1 MAASPVGFLI
11 ILLLLSPVK
20 SQSCMQA
27 SEGCI
32 IETELLINSHKGI
45 FEIFTFCEISLA
57 FFVEYVFECTDT
69 PFGGYKDL
77 DFNSYFDEFSEKIIQ
92 NIPEVEK
99 TNKISE
105 KLKSLR
111 KKDLVKVMTEC
122 GMIWANTP

>member
-27 SEGCI
+27 IEGFI

-45 FEIFTFCEISLA
+45 FEIFTFCEMSLA

>member
-1 MAASPVGFLI
+1 
-11 ILLLLSPVK
+11 
-20 SQSCMQA
+20 MQA
-27 SEGCI
+27 IEGFI
-32 IETELLINSHKGI
+32 IETELLINSHKGM
-45 FEIFTFCEISLA
+45 FEIFTFCEMSLA

-69 PFGGYKDL
+69 PFGDYKDL